1 LDSPRKTEQKLQITS
16 ATAWLILALGICY
29 MATSLGAGAAHEP
42 GSGFVFLWS
51 GLLLA
56 VLALILFA
64 SFLRNR
70 HESATELHA
79 IAWGKVLAV
88 LTALLLYGIFLEKIG
103 FVASSFLLLILLAR
117 LGGATRWVSIVTI
130 AAVAALSTF
139 ILFDVWLNIRLPKG
153 MFGI

>member
-1 LDSPRKTEQKLQITS
+1 MS
-16 ATAWLILALGICY
+16 AIAWLILALGICY

-51 GLLLA
+51 GLLLGL
-56 VLALILFA
+56 LALLLVA
-64 SFLRNR
+64 SFLRDR
-70 HESATELHA
+70 RESATELHA
-79 IAWGKVLAV
+79 IAWRNVFAV
-88 LTALLLYGIFLEKIG
+88 LTALVLYGIFLEKIG

-117 LGGATRWVSIVTI
+117 LGGATRWASIVTI

>member
-1 LDSPRKTEQKLQITS
+1 
-16 ATAWLILALGICY
+16 
-29 MATSLGAGAAHEP
+29 MARSLGAGAAHEP

-56 VLALILFA
+56 LLALLLLAA
-64 SFLRNR
+64 SLRER
-70 HESATELHA
+70 HESAADLRE
-79 IAWGKVLAV
+79 IAWRNVFAV
-88 LTALLLYGIFLEKIG
+88 LTALVLYGIFLEEIG

-117 LGGATRWVSIVTI
+117 LGGATRWASIVTI

-153 MFGI
+153 IFGF